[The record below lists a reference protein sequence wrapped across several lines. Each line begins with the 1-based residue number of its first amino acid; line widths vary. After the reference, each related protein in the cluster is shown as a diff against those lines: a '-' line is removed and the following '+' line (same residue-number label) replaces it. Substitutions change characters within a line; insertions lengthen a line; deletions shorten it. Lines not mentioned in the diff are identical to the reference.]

1 MMIELSFIRD
11 LVTIFGVIAG
21 FSYYVLTVR
30 ASQRNQELV
39 LKAQQQALETRQA
52 QLFMEMY
59 NNWKDID
66 RSIIENEVI
75 NWEYEDPR
83 DWFEKYGSDPMN
95 RIKLGNSASFYEGL
109 GVLVNRGFLNPVLV
123 DDLISGNIVTYW
135 EETGPLWNA
144 IREQYDYPQVAQW
157 VEFLY
162 NEVKE
167 IMLSEHPEL
176 KDKTVGVRKIHKG
189 TQN

>member
-1 MMIELSFIRD
+1 MIELSFIRD

-144 IREQYDYPQVAQW
+144 VREQYDYPQVAQW

-176 KDKTVGVRKIHKG
+176 TDKTTGVRKIHEG

>member
-144 IREQYDYPQVAQW
+144 VREQYDYPQVAQW

-176 KDKTVGVRKIHKG
+176 TDKTTGVRKIHKG
-189 TQN
+189 KQN

>member
-1 MMIELSFIRD
+1 MMLELSFIRD

-75 NWEYEDPR
+75 NGEYEDPR

-144 IREQYDYPQVAQW
+144 VREQYDYHQVAQW

-176 KDKTVGVRKIHKG
+176 RDKTTGVRKIHKG
-189 TQN
+189 KQN